1 MKIVMLG
8 APGAGKGT
16 QAERIALEYG
26 IPHISSGDIFR
37 KNLKEG
43 TELGL
48 KAKAYMEKG
57 LLVPDELTTDLVI
70 SRLREEDCVN
80 GYVLDG
86 FPRTLPQAKALSEKL
101 ALEDSAIDCALDIEV
116 SDEEI
121 VSRVSGRRICKK
133 CGAGYHTLYHK
144 PEIDGICDI
153 CGGEL
158 GIREDDKPETVL
170 RRLTVYH
177 EETEPLIGYYREEGI
192 LREVDG
198 SQEIEKV
205 FSDSMVVLH
214 TLETEA

>member
-16 QAERIALEYG
+16 QAIRIAEQYG

-48 KAKAYMEKG
+48 KAKAYMDEG

-70 SRLREEDCVN
+70 SRLREDDCEN

-86 FPRTLPQAKALSEKL
+86 FPRTLPQARALSEKL
-101 ALEDSAIDCALDIEV
+101 QAEGSKIDFALDIEV
-116 SDEEI
+116 TDEEI
-121 VSRVSGRRICKK
+121 VTRVSGRRICPK
-133 CGAGYHTLYHK
+133 CGAGFHTLYHK

-153 CGGEL
+153 CGAEL
-158 GIREDDKPETVL
+158 VMRDDDRPETVL
-170 RRLTVYH
+170 RRLEVYH
-177 EETEPLIGYYREEGI
+177 AETEPLIAYYREEGI
-192 LREVDG
+192 LRAVDG
-198 SQEIEKV
+198 SQSIDKV
-205 FSDSMVVLH
+205 FEDSVKVL
-214 TLETEA
+214 ENKEA

>member
-16 QAERIALEYG
+16 QAERIAERFG

-48 KAKAYMEKG
+48 KAKAYMEQG

-70 SRLREEDCVN
+70 SRLREEDCEN

-86 FPRTLPQAKALSEKL
+86 FPRTLPQAKALTEKL
-101 ALEDSAIDCALDIEV
+101 HAEGAAIDCALDIEV

-121 VSRVSGRRICKK
+121 VTRVSGRRICPK
-133 CGAGYHTLYHK
+133 CGAGYHILYMK
-144 PEIDGICDI
+144 PEIDDICDI
-153 CGGEL
+153 CGEAL
-158 GIREDDKPETVL
+158 TIRKDDKPETVL
-170 RRLTVYH
+170 KRLQVYH
-177 EETEPLIGYYREEGI
+177 EETEPLISYYREEGI

-198 SQEIEKV
+198 SQDIEKV
-205 FSDSMVVLH
+205 FEDAVLV
-214 TLETEA
+214 LEHTEA

>member
-16 QAERIALEYG
+16 QAIRIAEQYG

-48 KAKAYMEKG
+48 KAKAYMDQG

-70 SRLREEDCVN
+70 SRLHEEDCKN

-86 FPRTLPQAKALSEKL
+86 FPRTLPQARALTEKL
-101 ALEDSAIDCALDIEV
+101 DMEGERIDFALDIEV
-116 SDEEI
+116 TDEEI
-121 VSRVSGRRICKK
+121 VSRVSGRRICPK
-133 CGAGYHTLYHK
+133 CGAGFHTLYNK
-144 PEIDGICDI
+144 PQIDGICDI
-153 CGGEL
+153 CGAEL
-158 GIREDDKPETVL
+158 KMRDDDRPETVL
-170 RRLTVYH
+170 KRLEVYH
-177 EETEPLIGYYREEGI
+177 AETEPLIEYYREKGI

-198 SQEIEKV
+198 SQNIEKV
-205 FSDSMVVLH
+205 FEDSLSVL
-214 TLETEA
+214 EDQEA

>member
-16 QAERIALEYG
+16 QAIRIAEQYG

-48 KAKAYMEKG
+48 KAKAFMDEG

-70 SRLREEDCVN
+70 SRLREDDCAN

-86 FPRTLPQAKALSEKL
+86 FPRTLPQARALSEKL
-101 ALEDSAIDCALDIEV
+101 RAEGSAIDCALDIEV
-116 SDEEI
+116 PDEEI
-121 VSRVSGRRICKK
+121 VSRVSGRRICPK
-133 CGAGYHTLYHK
+133 CGAGFHTIYNK

-153 CGGEL
+153 CGAEL
-158 GIREDDKPETVL
+158 GIRDDDRPETVL
-170 RRLTVYH
+170 RRLRVYH
-177 EETEPLIGYYREEGI
+177 AETEPLIDYYRGEGI
-192 LREVDG
+192 LRTVDG
-198 SQEIEKV
+198 SQDIEKV
-205 FSDSMVVLH
+205 FQDAKAVLQG
-214 TLETEA
+214 EEA

>member
-101 ALEDSAIDCALDIEV
+101 ALEDSAIDWTSKSATRRSSAASPADASAKNAAPATTRCITSLRSTA
-116 SDEEI
+116 SATSAAANSASGKMT
-121 VSRVSGRRICKK
+121 SRKRSF
-133 CGAGYHTLYHK
+133 GASRSITRK
-144 PEIDGICDI
+144 
-153 CGGEL
+153 
-158 GIREDDKPETVL
+158 RS
-170 RRLTVYH
+170 R
-177 EETEPLIGYYREEGI
+177 
-192 LREVDG
+192 
-198 SQEIEKV
+198 
-205 FSDSMVVLH
+205 
-214 TLETEA
+214 